1 MVNAE
6 MPETTD
12 DPDPE
17 RVLTWRQRKILRVIR
32 DSVQQRG
39 YPPSMREIGDA
50 VGLASIS
57 SVSYQLAALERKGY
71 LRRNG
76 RRPRTAEVR
85 LPSPPPVPEQ
95 RKNPPAY
102 VPMVGRITPGVP
114 VLADEQIDDVVPM
127 PRRLVGEGTVFLLEM
142 AGNSMISAA
151 IADGDWL
158 VVRQQA
164 DAADGD
170 IVAAMLDGETIV
182 RRFKR
187 SDGHAWLIPHH
198 PAYVALLADDAT
210 ILGTVVAVAR
220 RVGAVPS
227 AP

>member
-1 MVNAE
+1 MSV
-6 MPETTD
+6 ETPGKP
-12 DPDPE
+12 DPD
-17 RVLTWRQRKILRVIR
+17 RVLTWRQHKILRVIR
-32 DSVQQRG
+32 DSVQRRG

-50 VGLASIS
+50 VGLASVS

-85 LPSPPPVPEQ
+85 LPSRPLVPEQ

-114 VLADEQIDDVVPM
+114 VLADKQIDDVFPL

-164 DAADGD
+164 PG
-170 IVAAMLDGETIV
+170 
-182 RRFKR
+182 RR
-187 SDGHAWLIPHH
+187 G
-198 PAYVALLADDAT
+198 
-210 ILGTVVAVAR
+210 
-220 RVGAVPS
+220 
-227 AP
+227 

>member
-1 MVNAE
+1 MSV
-6 MPETTD
+6 ETPKRP
-12 DPDPE
+12 DPD
-17 RVLTWRQRKILRVIR
+17 RVLTWRQRKILHVIR
-32 DSVQQRG
+32 DSVQRRG

-50 VGLASIS
+50 VGLSSIS

-85 LPSPPPVPEQ
+85 LPSRPAIAHQQ
-95 RKNPPAY
+95 RRPPAY
-102 VPMVGRITPGVP
+102 VPMVGRITPDVP
-114 VLADEQIDDVVPM
+114 VLADEQIDDIFPL
-127 PRRLVGEGTVFLLEM
+127 PRRLVGEGTLFLLEM

-170 IVAAMLDGETIV
+170 IVAAMIDGQTTV
-182 RRFKR
+182 RSFKR
-187 SDGHAWLIPHH
+187 SDGHAWLIPHN

-210 ILGTVVAVAR
+210 ILGTVVAMLR
-220 RVGAVPS
+220 RVRFVP
-227 AP
+227 PPP

>member
-1 MVNAE
+1 MSAE
-6 MPETTD
+6 TPGKP
-12 DPDPE
+12 DPD
-17 RVLTWRQRKILRVIR
+17 RVLTWRQHKILRVIR
-32 DSVQQRG
+32 ESVQRRG

-85 LPSPPPVPEQ
+85 LPSRPMVPEQ
-95 RKNPPAY
+95 RKSPPAY
-102 VPMVGRITPGVP
+102 VPMVGRIT
-114 VLADEQIDDVVPM
+114 DEQIDDIVPL

-142 AGNSMISAA
+142 AGNSMINAA

-170 IVAAMLDGETIV
+170 IVAAMIDGETTV

-198 PAYVALLADDAT
+198 PAYVPLLADDAT

-220 RVGAVPS
+220 RVTA
-227 AP
+227 

>member
-1 MVNAE
+1 MSV
-6 MPETTD
+6 ETPGKP
-12 DPDPE
+12 DPD
-17 RVLTWRQRKILRVIR
+17 RVLTWRQHKILRVIR
-32 DSVQQRG
+32 DSVQRRG

-50 VGLASIS
+50 VGLASVS

-71 LRRNG
+71 LRRHG

-85 LPSPPPVPEQ
+85 LPSRPLVPEQ

-114 VLADEQIDDVVPM
+114 VLADKQIDDVFPL

-142 AGNSMISAA
+142 AGNSMINAA

-170 IVAAMLDGETIV
+170 IVAAMINGETTV
-182 RRFKR
+182 RRLKR

-198 PAYVALLADDAT
+198 PAYVPLLADDAT

-220 RVGAVPS
+220 RVKATPSVP
-227 AP
+227 

>member
-1 MVNAE
+1 MSVE
-6 MPETTD
+6 TPEKP
-12 DPDPE
+12 DPD
-17 RVLTWRQRKILRVIR
+17 RVLTWRQHKILRVIR
-32 DSVQQRG
+32 DSVQRRG

-85 LPSPPPVPEQ
+85 LPSRPPVPQQQ
-95 RKNPPAY
+95 RRPPAY
-102 VPMVGRITPGVP
+102 VPMVRRITPNVP
-114 VLADEQIDDVVPM
+114 ILADEQIDDVFPL
-127 PRRLVGEGTVFLLEM
+127 PRRLVGEGTLFLLEM
-142 AGNSMISAA
+142 AGNSMITAA

-158 VVRQQA
+158 VIRQQA
-164 DAADGD
+164 EAADGD
-170 IVAAMLDGETIV
+170 IVAATIDGETAV

-187 SDGHAWLIPHH
+187 NDGHAWLIPHN

-210 ILGTVVAVAR
+210 ILGAVVAVLR
-220 RVGAVPS
+220 RIRS
-227 AP
+227 APAGA

>member
-1 MVNAE
+1 MSAE
-6 MPETTD
+6 TPENPDTP
-12 DPDPE
+12 DPD
-17 RVLTWRQRKILRVIR
+17 RVLTWRQQRILRVIR
-32 DSVQQRG
+32 DSVQRRG

-85 LPSPPPVPEQ
+85 LPSHPPVPQQ
-95 RKNPPAY
+95 RNNPPAY

-114 VLADEQIDDVVPM
+114 VLADEQIDDVFPL
-127 PRRLVGEGTVFLLEM
+127 PKRLVGEGTVFLLEM

-158 VVRQQA
+158 VVRQQTE
-164 DAADGD
+164 AADGD
-170 IVAAMLDGETIV
+170 IVAAMIDGETTV

-187 SDGHAWLIPHH
+187 SDGHAWLVPHH
-198 PAYVALLADDAT
+198 PAYVPLLADDAT
-210 ILGTVVAVAR
+210 NHGTVVAVAR
-220 RVGAVPS
+220 RVTSTPP

>member
-1 MVNAE
+1 MSAE
-6 MPETTD
+6 TQQK
-12 DPDPE
+12 PDPGP
-17 RVLTWRQRKILRVIR
+17 VLTWRQRKILRVIR
-32 DSVQQRG
+32 DSVQRRG

-76 RRPRTAEVR
+76 RRPRTAEIR
-85 LPSPPPVPEQ
+85 LPSRPQVPEQ
-95 RKNPPAY
+95 RKSPPAY

-114 VLADEQIDDVVPM
+114 VLADRQIDDIVPL

-158 VVRQQA
+158 VVRQQ
-164 DAADGD
+164 D
-170 IVAAMLDGETIV
+170 
-182 RRFKR
+182 RK
-187 SDGHAWLIPHH
+187 S
-198 PAYVALLADDAT
+198 
-210 ILGTVVAVAR
+210 VV
-220 RVGAVPS
+220 
-227 AP
+227 

>member
-1 MVNAE
+1 MSAE
-6 MPETTD
+6 TPEK
-12 DPDPE
+12 PDRD
-17 RVLTWRQRKILRVIR
+17 RVLTWRQHKILRVIR
-32 DSVQQRG
+32 DSVQRRG
-39 YPPSMREIGDA
+39 YPPSMREIGDE

-85 LPSPPPVPEQ
+85 LPSRPVVPEQ
-95 RKNPPAY
+95 RKSPPAY

-114 VLADEQIDDVVPM
+114 VLADEQIDDIFPL

-164 DAADGD
+164 EAADGD
-170 IVAAMLDGETIV
+170 IVAAMIDGETTV
-182 RRFKR
+182 RRFSEAR
-187 SDGHAWLIPHH
+187 
-198 PAYVALLADDAT
+198 
-210 ILGTVVAVAR
+210 GTR
-220 RVGAVPS
+220 G
-227 AP
+227 

>member
-1 MVNAE
+1 MSV
-6 MPETTD
+6 ETPGKP
-12 DPDPE
+12 DPD
-17 RVLTWRQRKILRVIR
+17 RVLTWRQHKILRVIR
-32 DSVQQRG
+32 DSVQRRG

-85 LPSPPPVPEQ
+85 LPSKPLVPEQ
-95 RKNPPAY
+95 RSNPPAY

-114 VLADEQIDDVVPM
+114 VLADRQIDDIFPL

-170 IVAAMLDGETIV
+170 IVAAMIHGETTV

-198 PAYVALLADDAT
+198 PAYVPLLADDAT

-220 RVGAVPS
+220 RVKATPSVP
-227 AP
+227 